1 LANAPPV
8 KKPEVRLDPA
18 LQARLLA
25 QMREEQSA
33 AIRARRIKLFVLA
46 PAVIAATV
54 VSTLMAF
61 SSDSTTAIV
70 GNVIASSLLMLFW
83 KLRKRIGA
91 SLGFS

>member
-1 LANAPPV
+1 LANVPPA

-18 LQARLLA
+18 LQARLLE
-25 QMREEQSA
+25 QMRQEQSA
-33 AIRARRIKLFVLA
+33 AIRARRIKLFVLV

-61 SSDSTTAIV
+61 SNDSTTAIL
-70 GNVIASSLLMLFW
+70 GNVVASCLLVLFW

-91 SLGFS
+91 SFGFG